1 MDQESINRF
10 HRRLQELR
18 ARVENDF
25 EGLRASIGNEI
36 GHPGE
41 PSHAPTHPAD
51 ADVEGL
57 EVELIMTRTE
67 GETLSAIEEALVRIE
82 NGTFGSCEECG
93 KPISQKRLRA
103 IPYAMRCIRCASS

>member
-1 MDQESINRF
+1 MDQKSLDEF

-25 EGLRASIGNEI
+25 EGLRASIQIET

-41 PSHAPTHPAD
+41 PSRLPTHPAD

-57 EVELIMTRTE
+57 EVELIMSRTE
-67 GETLSAIEEALVRIE
+67 GEILSATEEALVRIAD
-82 NGTFGSCEECG
+82 GTYGTCEECG

-103 IPYAMRCIRCASS
+103 IPYTARCRHCAAD